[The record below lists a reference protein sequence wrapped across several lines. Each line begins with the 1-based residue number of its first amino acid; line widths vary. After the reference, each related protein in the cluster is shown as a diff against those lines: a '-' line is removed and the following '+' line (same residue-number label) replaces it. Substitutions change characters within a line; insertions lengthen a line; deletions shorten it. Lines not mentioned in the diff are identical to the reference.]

1 MAAWKAAPP
10 CRYNDLPMIS
20 RQSRYIPDG
29 AAYLGKNGYTLTSLA
44 RYRIDALVISTE
56 PSWFDGGADL
66 SPVDFAVAWGPMSD
80 PAILGRLS
88 VTAPICT

>member
-1 MAAWKAAPP
+1 M
-10 CRYNDLPMIS
+10 
-20 RQSRYIPDG
+20 
-29 AAYLGKNGYTLTSLA
+29 
-44 RYRIDALVISTE
+44 ISTE